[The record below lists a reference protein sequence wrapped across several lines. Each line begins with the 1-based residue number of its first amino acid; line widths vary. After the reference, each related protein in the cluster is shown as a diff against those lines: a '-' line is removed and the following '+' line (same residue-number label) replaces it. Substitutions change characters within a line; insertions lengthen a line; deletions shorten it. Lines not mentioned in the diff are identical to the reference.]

1 MNDRSMKPRRR
12 ATRRGFSLVEMLIA
26 IGISAALLTATLFAL
41 QTSFFAYQ
49 VTADQASTHAVG
61 RLVIHR
67 MMAMIRAGQD
77 FRPFPGDIRDQYV
90 ASDYIEFYHPDTEE
104 VITISWDRDTGQ
116 LLYAI
121 DGSYGTVL
129 LEGVVARTEPD
140 GSVISPFLLEW
151 EPGRQ
156 VYRVTIDLMVIPD
169 DSIST
174 SADRYVEE
182 SSDGT
187 GPNTTRPIRLV
198 ASAMPRSAMF

>member
-1 MNDRSMKPRRR
+1 MTNRKTIKR
-12 ATRRGFSLVEMLIA
+12 ARRGFSLVEMLIA
-26 IGISAALLTATLFAL
+26 LGISAALLTATLFAL

-61 RLVIHR
+61 RLVVHR

-77 FRPFPGDIRDQYV
+77 FRPFPADIRDQFIS
-90 ASDYIEFYHPDTEE
+90 SDYIEFFHPDTGQ
-104 VITISWDRDTGQ
+104 VITISWDRNSGQ
-116 LLYAI
+116 LLYSI

-129 LEGVVARTEPD
+129 LEGVVARTDAD
-140 GSVISPFLLEW
+140 GFVVNPFLLEW
-151 EPGRQ
+151 EPGRR
-156 VYRVTIDLMVIPD
+156 VYRVTIDLMIIPD

-174 SADRYVEE
+174 SADNYVQEN
-182 SSDGT
+182 SDGS

>member
-1 MNDRSMKPRRR
+1 MTNRKTIKR
-12 ATRRGFSLVEMLIA
+12 ARRGFSLVEMLIA
-26 IGISAALLTATLFAL
+26 LGISAALLTATLFAL

-61 RLVIHR
+61 RLVVHR

-77 FRPFPGDIRDQYV
+77 FRPFPAVIRDQFIS
-90 ASDYIEFYHPDTEE
+90 SDYIEFFHPDTGQ
-104 VITISWDRDTGQ
+104 VITISWDRNSGQ
-116 LLYAI
+116 LLYSI

-129 LEGVVARTEPD
+129 LEGVVARTDAD
-140 GSVISPFLLEW
+140 GFVINPFLLEW
-151 EPGRQ
+151 EPGRR
-156 VYRVTIDLMVIPD
+156 VYRVTIDLMIIPD

-174 SADRYVEE
+174 SADNYVQEN
-182 SSDGT
+182 SDGS

>member
-1 MNDRSMKPRRR
+1 MTNRKTIRR
-12 ATRRGFSLVEMLIA
+12 ARRGFSLVEMLIA
-26 IGISAALLTATLFAL
+26 LGISAALLTATLFAL

-61 RLVIHR
+61 RLVVHR

-77 FRPFPGDIRDQYV
+77 FRPFPEDIRDQFV
-90 ASDYIEFYHPDTEE
+90 SSDYIEFYHPDTGQ
-104 VITISWDRDTGQ
+104 VITISWDRNSGQ
-116 LLYAI
+116 LLYSI
-121 DGSYGTVL
+121 DGGYGTVL
-129 LEGVVARTEPD
+129 LEGVVARTDAE
-140 GSVISPFLLEW
+140 GFVISPFLLEW
-151 EPGRQ
+151 EPGRR

-174 SADRYVEE
+174 SADNYVQEN
-182 SSDGT
+182 SDGS